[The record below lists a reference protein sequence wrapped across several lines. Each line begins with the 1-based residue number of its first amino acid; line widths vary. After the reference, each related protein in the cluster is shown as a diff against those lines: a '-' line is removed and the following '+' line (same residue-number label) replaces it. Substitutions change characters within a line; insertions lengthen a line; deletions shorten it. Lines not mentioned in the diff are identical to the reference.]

1 MVAGVRESY
10 NKRRGRKRAPAGAM
24 ACVRRRA
31 ALPGPPGL
39 CLELSHWP
47 LWGGFPRIDP

>member
-24 ACVRRRA
+24 AGVRRRA
-31 ALPGPPGL
+31 ALPGPSGL
-39 CLELSHWP
+39 WLELSHPP
-47 LWGGFPRIDP
+47 LSGADSPG